1 MTDLIT
7 QEIDAIKAVLTA
19 LEPLAPD
26 VRASVIDY
34 VAKRL
39 GISHSPTSAAAASAS
54 MAATSQAVTLAA
66 QPGATSTPVHIKTF
80 KEQKK
85 PRSANEMA
93 ALVAYFLG
101 EVVPQAQRKS
111 TISTK
116 DIQTYF
122 KIAEFPLPEQ
132 VRVTLPNAKQAG
144 YFDSVGDGEYRLN
157 AVGHNL
163 VAHSM
168 PRGSN
173 AEQTMRQPK
182 RSTRRTRAKKSQ

>member
-7 QEIDAIKAVLTA
+7 KEIDAIKAVLTA

-26 VRASVIDY
+26 VRSSVIEY

-39 GISHSPTSAAAASAS
+39 GIGHSPIPVTAASVSAAP
-54 MAATSQAVTLAA
+54 TSQALTLAA
-66 QPGATSTPVHIKTF
+66 QPVAPSTPVHIKTF

-101 EVVPQAQRKS
+101 EVAPQDQRKS
-111 TISTK
+111 SISAK

-173 AEQTMRQPK
+173 AQQAMKQQKRGTRRAKAK
-182 RSTRRTRAKKSQ
+182 RSQ